1 MAINIQEILHPS
13 DSDSIKFEKINYNF
27 DQILANGGGPA
38 GPKGQKGDQGQVGS
52 TGQKGQKGEVGPI
65 GEKGVAGSTDSPWH
79 TVEVDTNNDG
89 NNEVSILKPKV
100 GTDLN
105 MPIIWLGDSGFEED
119 VTDGDIDTNARLNI
133 GRDDIFENY
142 VKLRHGIIGGINKD
156 LVLTSTV
163 LDGYTRFNWQNA
175 FGSTLIEYGVNTDKI
190 TLVANSSSLNLSGNF
205 VNINSLANTNIKL
218 STLGSG
224 ILDVDINAEF
234 KGYLR
239 LPAGTTGQRPTVP
252 QIGMIRFNTDLDIV
266 EAYYNNSGTPEWREL
281 CTDCGTPVGD
291 SIGIVGDDI
300 VANADGSPASNT
312 ISISGGNID
321 ASADGSPVSSAEL
334 TINGSN
340 YLAAQYNTPT
350 TLYLN
355 YAIAP
360 TGVDPTSSNVSVDQA
375 GLSITMEPSLNRI
388 KVITSAST
396 LGKVY
401 KVTVTHP
408 NDSNVKV
415 VWTITLVNSAP
426 TPTPTSGSG
435 SGAGPTPT
443 PTSGS
448 GAGPTPTP
456 IPATAVLNGVISDPE
471 SLSYPDAVDVYWTLS
486 DIENCTAV
494 TVQTSLSPTGPW
506 GNSTGSCTS
515 PRRLHFSGACDTTRY
530 FRIIQTRNGL
540 PDVISN
546 VYTFTFDACGG
557 GGGGS

>member
-1 MAINIQEILHPS
+1 
-13 DSDSIKFEKINYNF
+13 
-27 DQILANGGGPA
+27 
-38 GPKGQKGDQGQVGS
+38 
-52 TGQKGQKGEVGPI
+52 
-65 GEKGVAGSTDSPWH
+65 
-79 TVEVDTNNDG
+79 
-89 NNEVSILKPKV
+89 
-100 GTDLN
+100 

-448 GAGPTPTP
+448 GSGAGPTPTPTSGSGAGPTPTP